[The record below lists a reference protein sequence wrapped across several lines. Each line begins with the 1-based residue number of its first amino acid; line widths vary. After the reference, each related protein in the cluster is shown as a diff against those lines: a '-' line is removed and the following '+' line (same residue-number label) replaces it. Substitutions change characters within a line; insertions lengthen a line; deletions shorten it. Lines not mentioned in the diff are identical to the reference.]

1 MSAFCPNKNT
11 AEFVEMASTLGGTIA
26 ESVWYEN
33 QGHPIWETN
42 KGVPSPLW
50 NEIMSNPGVT
60 RGAAI
65 AYKSHMYRNDFIPSS
80 SYRGEKNEPTAKQ
93 LFDFIN
99 NDIAKKESKQLYK
112 DFNLVD
118 KKDPNKPIKWS
129 KTDANFKKVT
139 DIARKINSGN
149 AAKAKVIP
157 IAIGAKEYYTIILTP
172 GVSEFKNEEGK
183 TTAHYDA
190 ASGAITFSE
199 EGLTPETVIHEFSHP
214 FIDAIVKTNPALFNN
229 LISQINQ
236 DKSNPVMAN
245 IFNHIEANYANAS
258 ELTKNKELLAYTIS
272 EYGKG
277 NIDLTTGT
285 NTKSAIKA
293 FYEWVSGLIQDLKST
308 IDSNGRVAVDR
319 IHPNTKY
326 QDLANFFT
334 VYSEVGS
341 IDLQATP
348 SKEEVSSI
356 SDEDHLAALLAF
368 AETESTE
375 ENNSDTLP
383 PAFKSIPTSERKSED
398 IKDEAAHI
406 LSLLPKAIAVDITPD
421 YIKLLSGGRGVVG
434 QFENGIISL
443 MQSAPAGTAYHEG
456 FHAVFRTLLSK
467 KEQAALVADVKKT
480 ATNPTE
486 KELFA
491 LEVQF
496 GIDTAAAT
504 TLYYEEVMADMFADY
519 MQDSLYNA
527 STGIRGFFARIA
539 NWIKNVFVNVST
551 TKALF
556 RNIESGT
563 YKNSTPDTVRG
574 VAYKVRPK
582 MDIYE
587 VQTTTRELVSLAFPE
602 ISTLEDI
609 ENTAVNLKNIEPR
622 LRARLVEVAKLG
634 DIKVATRISKLFTKG
649 TTNLDSFW
657 FQEMDSYI
665 QQSLGLERKQQEIN
679 EENMDPE
686 SQVDDRTLMLASS
699 YNVSGK
705 EKATASVK
713 FIIAMT
719 QQTEFVDGVMQYKSS
734 ELTGLPQLVDYAT
747 TYNDLENLLAG
758 VTGNYQ
764 GGVAEDAFLKM
775 IDLIKSQAKYK
786 PELFGLADKLMSLPS
801 AIQTQFFGAFSRQK
815 GGYVD
820 HLIKGTPGETMT
832 SVITNSNTG
841 TKDVV
846 IRDNWAAAFTHK
858 FGVYEGSTLIYD
870 SNKIA
875 DFFEKR
881 GAFINHVDSLD
892 AASGVTE
899 ETKQKFNNLMTTLG
913 VTLNPNT
920 LQFIIDNNLP
930 NIPGVTKE
938 VNELEAFVESV
949 LTPLITGTDGLFNY
963 TGELSQKSNFI
974 KNEDKLFKNLLAAS
988 EAYFKKISGENSF
1001 LGPGGNQIWPYQD
1014 NDMTS
1019 KTVSQFKQG
1028 DLHHLELLARS
1039 PYAQNSIFLKE
1050 LMQPG
1055 LAGEMAR
1062 ANFSLT
1068 LYGNVKNLETKGD
1081 KGDKAAALKPSDA
1094 YMDNFNK
1101 QMKGF
1106 FIGLAEADKG
1116 QQTYVSG
1123 MPFTRANLISTSGK
1137 DSWST
1142 SNPKAMRVFKGY
1154 LADELNSMRVAES
1167 VLESKP
1173 ESEWTI
1179 YYHYYPV
1186 TAGTGTHGVKKD
1198 KVKGNVFNSF
1208 LFPSIDLQKHGLQSP
1223 DGTILATNAEN
1234 FTNNLGLNKEVK
1246 SAFYKLVKKE
1256 LDTATSNQLITK
1268 KEDGSYT
1275 NRLIDSSVIADY
1287 TQGDNTDFTALV
1299 ADYTL
1304 NSIIGSIEQTKLFLG
1319 SPALFKVKE
1328 VDKLNHS
1335 DPAKRTTW
1343 SSLNHFGDFMKRVP
1357 AAFASGT
1364 DFRVYNDSFG
1374 APVVPTHYTSATI
1387 ENVDV
1392 ASSYFGA
1399 VKEDGSVVF
1408 NEESITEVSNISGM
1422 EPAQVKALFKPYLKI
1437 NQTDAQAWI
1446 TLDVYKERL
1455 LGLGK
1460 WTPAHDIAYEEAISG
1475 KPISVSNTKLLAQPL
1490 KTVHSELVPT
1500 INGEMILHYNKQ
1512 SEAVL
1517 LPFMAETALGGLMA
1531 AMEREGVGH
1540 VIVLDGKKVGGS
1552 GISKITNEQGS
1563 LLESVD
1569 IKLNPVD
1576 LRYNNLFLQ
1585 QDLTPHGIG
1594 PTLFASQ
1601 TSKSALGT
1609 VKLKGS
1615 YFDGEVTGKEAED
1628 MYHEVVGELS
1638 DRGLVDFDKAV
1649 GYNSDTKQFTR
1660 DSEGRKEIYKLLQK
1674 EFKGDISENHM
1685 EALNSNIPLDSLP
1698 IRGKVANKLQALITK
1713 HTVKL
1718 KQQGGAF
1725 IQMTDLGFIGKEASI
1740 NDNVKNNIIWFGNPS
1755 ERLKAMHIEE
1765 GQVKPAQVLLPY
1777 AKLVEML
1784 ELKGNNVLQTK
1795 FNKEKVKDL
1804 TSAEIKELMDPSVLE
1819 GFSYRI
1825 PNQGPSSNDAFVIAG
1840 ILPAEMGDTIV
1851 MFSDVTAKTGSDF
1864 DIDKMFI
1871 VMPSIYFSEAK
1882 GQVVRAEYD
1891 RDDISKSSTKGLQN
1905 LRLDLIRQF
1914 ILHPS
1919 AYIDVM
1925 APVDNPW
1932 LEKTAAE
1939 LFPATVKMAPFEFFT
1954 GSNQLKVKSTFDNA
1968 KSLVGAIANHG
1979 AHHAMTTSSNLVFT
1993 DYYLGVGNRSDN
2005 FNGATTI
2012 SEKTDVNG
2020 KSIAGTLGAY
2030 MNAIVD
2036 AAKDPFISRANVN
2049 HFTAGTT
2056 FMLTRAG
2063 VDREWVSAFIGQP
2076 ILKALVAK
2084 QASMEGRFSEKVWDP
2099 INKRFPSALEL
2110 VLADYGMG
2118 QVTEKQF
2125 KQGLPV
2131 GLDETYDQAK
2141 HHQMRKDKK
2150 SDIHV
2155 TSAQLSNN
2163 IQNPNMESDNF
2174 KLDQLGVLK
2183 QFLEWQGKAGDLN
2196 QLLRVA
2202 KVDVEGA
2209 TKSLL
2214 GARMAENLLRD
2225 TLSNDSISNKE
2236 NLLGISLNNGVLK
2249 FNKGKGATMTSRYFE
2264 NSVVA
2269 SIDRFSPLFVTS
2281 SEASLSVVETMLRMT
2296 DNGGLI
2302 QKDGVEQL
2310 AQGILNEVYAMTAT
2324 DTAAF
2329 DRTPMELREL
2339 LFGSEDTL
2347 SIAQRVRIAKND
2359 LSLNNLFLD
2368 SLDIRV
2374 GRDGAPDNI
2383 MMPNNES
2390 VLETKE
2396 VMFASWD
2403 ELLGNPQTKKLGE
2416 DLIAYVFY
2424 KSGFSKTI
2432 GDFSEH
2438 IPNRYLEA
2446 TDFHKDIE
2454 VKNRE
2459 YTDAYALLDNDKLDQ
2474 IFKHM
2479 YADNKLVPVVAK
2491 NQITP
2496 MLHQVDGGYVVSED
2510 YGFILSTTAGSNLAF
2525 TDGYDYTSYAPFIK
2539 RKVATEFDP
2548 LGTPTKYKQQLF
2560 KFMGKTSSGQPVYIR
2575 TNTLGKTGQANNIK
2589 EYIGDGNTSIFEEN
2603 NVSLPTYLQKL
2614 VENLTNNKDLATRD
2628 VDDSLN
2634 RDDADDRL
2642 LFCAI

>member
-11 AEFVEMASTLGGTIA
+11 AEFVEMANTLGSAIA

-65 AYKSHMYRNDFIPSS
+65 AYKSHMYRNDFIPAS
-80 SYRGEKNEPTAKQ
+80 SYRGEKSEPTAKQ

-118 KKDPNKPIKWS
+118 KKDPNKPIKWAR
-129 KTDANFKKVT
+129 TDANFKKVT
-139 DIARKINSGN
+139 DIARKINTGN

-157 IAIGAKEYYTIILTP
+157 LAIGAKEYYTIILTP

-199 EGLTPETVIHEFSHP
+199 EGLTAETVIHEFSHP

-348 SKEEVSSI
+348 IKKEAASI

-383 PAFKSIPTSERKSED
+383 PAYKSIPTSERKSED

-406 LSLLPKAIAVDITPD
+406 SSLLPKAIAVDITSD

-467 KEQAALVADVKKT
+467 KEQAALIADVKKT
-480 ATNPTE
+480 TTNPTE

-491 LEVQF
+491 LEVEF

-504 TLYYEEVMADMFADY
+504 TLYYEEAMADMFADY

-563 YKNSTPDTVRG
+563 YKNSTPNTVRG
-574 VAYKVRPK
+574 VAYKVRPG
-582 MDIYE
+582 MDVYE

-602 ISTLEDI
+602 ISTIEDI
-609 ENTAVNLKNIEPR
+609 ENSPVDFKLIEPR
-622 LRARLVEVAKLG
+622 LRARLVEVAKSG
-634 DIKVATRISKLFTKG
+634 DIKLATRISKLFTNG

-657 FQEMDSYI
+657 FQEMDSYM
-665 QQSLGLERKQQEIN
+665 QQSLGLERKQQEEAEAFI
-679 EENMDPE
+679 DPE
-686 SQVDDRTLMLASS
+686 SISDDRSLILTSS

-705 EKATASVK
+705 SKASASVK
-713 FIIAMT
+713 FLVAMT
-719 QQTEFVDGVMQYKSS
+719 QQTEVVDGVMQLKQS

-747 TYNDLENLLAG
+747 TYNDLENLLSG
-758 VTGNYQ
+758 VVGNYQ

-775 IDLIKSQAKYK
+775 VDLIKAQAKYK
-786 PELFGLADKLMSLPS
+786 PELFALADKLTSLP
-801 AIQTQFFGAFSRQK
+801 AKIQTQFFGAFSRQK

-820 HLIKGTPGETMT
+820 HLVKGKPGPTIT
-832 SVITNSNTG
+832 SIVTNSNTG
-841 TKDVV
+841 TKDAV
-846 IRDNWAAAFTHK
+846 IRDNWAAAFAHK
-858 FGVYEGSTLIYD
+858 FGVYEGSTLVYN
-870 SNKIA
+870 SAKIA

-881 GAFINHVDSLD
+881 GAFMNHVDSLD
-892 AASGVTE
+892 AEAGVTE
-899 ETKQKFNNLMTTLG
+899 LTKKKFNSLMATLG

-930 NIPGVTKE
+930 NNPSVTKE
-938 VNELEAFVESV
+938 VNEQEAFVENV
-949 LTPLITGTDGLFNY
+949 VGPLISGTDALFNY
-963 TGELSQKSNFI
+963 TGELSQKTNFI
-974 KNEDKLFKNLLAAS
+974 KNEDTLFKKLLGAS
-988 EAYFKKISGENSF
+988 EAYFKKVSGENSF
-1001 LGPGGNQIWPYQD
+1001 LGPDGNQIWPYQD

-1028 DLHHLELLARS
+1028 DLTQLELLARS
-1039 PYAQNSIFLKE
+1039 PYGENSIFLQQLLK
-1050 LMQPG
+1050 PG
-1055 LAGEMAR
+1055 LEGEMAR
-1062 ANFSLT
+1062 DNFSLA
-1068 LYGNVKNLETKGD
+1068 LYGNVKDLETRGD
-1081 KGDKAAALKPSDA
+1081 KGDKASALKPSDA

-1101 QMKGF
+1101 QMQGF

-1123 MPFTRANLISTSGK
+1123 MPLTRANLISVTGK

-1142 SNPKAMRVFKGY
+1142 ANPKAMQVLKGY
-1154 LADELNSMRVAES
+1154 LADEMNTMKVAES
-1167 VLESKP
+1167 VLETKP

-1186 TAGTGTHGVKKD
+1186 APGTGTHGVKKD

-1208 LFPSIDLQKHGLQSP
+1208 LFPSVDLQKLGLQSP
-1223 DGTILATNAEN
+1223 DGTILARNDEN
-1234 FTNNLGLNKEVK
+1234 FTNNQDLNQLIKK
-1246 SAFYKLVKKE
+1246 AFYKLVKKE
-1256 LDTATSNQLITK
+1256 LQLAEDNQLITK
-1268 KEDGSYT
+1268 KANGSYE

-1287 TQGDNTDFTALV
+1287 TVGESTDFTAIV

-1304 NSIIGSIEQTKLFLG
+1304 NSIIGSVEQTKLFLG
-1319 SPALFKVKE
+1319 SPALFKVKGT
-1328 VDKLNHS
+1328 DKLNHP
-1335 DPAKRTTW
+1335 DTTKRTKW
-1343 SSLNHFGDFMKRVP
+1343 ADLNHFGDFMKRVP

-1364 DFRVYNDSFG
+1364 DFRVFNDSFG
-1374 APVVPTHYTSATI
+1374 APVVPTHYSSATV
-1387 ENVDV
+1387 ENVEV
-1392 ASSYFGA
+1392 ASSYFGSYSPEGK
-1399 VKEDGSVVF
+1399 VMF
-1408 NEESITEVSNISGM
+1408 NEQSIKEVSDLTGVSK
-1422 EPAQVKALFKPYLKI
+1422 EEVKSLFKPYLEI

-1446 TLDVYKERL
+1446 TLDTYKERMH
-1455 LGLGK
+1455 GLGK
-1460 WTPAHDIAYEEAISG
+1460 WTPAHDIAYEQAVSG
-1475 KPISVSNTKLLAQPL
+1475 KSISVSNIRLLAQPL
-1490 KTVHSELVPT
+1490 KTVHSELAPT
-1500 INGEMILHYNKQ
+1500 VNGEMILHYNKQ

-1517 LPFMAETALGGLMA
+1517 LPFMKDTSLGGLMS

-1552 GISKITNEQGS
+1552 GIAKITDEQGN
-1563 LLESVD
+1563 LLSSSD
-1569 IKLNPVD
+1569 IKLNSVD

-1594 PTLFASQ
+1594 STLFASQ
-1601 TSKSALGT
+1601 TSKNALGT
-1609 VKLKGS
+1609 VQLKDT
-1615 YFDGEVTGKEAED
+1615 YFDGEVTGEEAEA

-1638 DRGLVDFDKAV
+1638 DRGLVSFDESV
-1649 GYNSDTKQFTR
+1649 GYDSDTKQFTK
-1660 DSEGRKEIYKLLQK
+1660 DSDGRKAIYKMLQK
-1674 EFKGDISENHM
+1674 EFKGEISENHM
-1685 EALNSNIPLDSLP
+1685 EALNANIPLDSLP
-1698 IRGKVANKLQALITK
+1698 IRGKIANKLQALISK
-1713 HTVKL
+1713 STVKL
-1718 KQQGGAF
+1718 QQQGGAF
-1725 IQMTDLGFIGKEASI
+1725 IQMTDLGFIGKEASVA
-1740 NDNVKNNIIWFGNPS
+1740 DSVKNNIIWFGNPA
-1755 ERLKAMHIEE
+1755 ERLKAMHVED
-1765 GQVKPAQVLLPY
+1765 GKVKPAQILLPY
-1777 AKLVEML
+1777 AKLVEL
-1784 ELKGNNVLQTK
+1784 IELKGNDVLKNK
-1795 FNKEKVKDL
+1795 FGKDKVKDL
-1804 TSAEIKELMDPSVLE
+1804 TSVELQQLMDPAVLE

-1840 ILPAEMGDTIV
+1840 VLPAEMGDTIV
-1851 MFSDVTAKTGSDF
+1851 MFSDVTQKTGSDF

-1871 VMPSIYFSEAK
+1871 VMPSIYFSKDK
-1882 GQVVRAEYD
+1882 GRVVRAEYD
-1891 RDDISKSSTKGLQN
+1891 MNDVSKTRTEGLQN

-1914 ILHPS
+1914 ILHPK

-1925 APVDNPW
+1925 APLDDPW
-1932 LEKTAAE
+1932 LENLSAD
-1939 LFPATVKMAPFEFFT
+1939 LFPATVKMAPFEFFM
-1954 GSNQLKVKSTFDNA
+1954 GSSQLKVKSTFDNA
-1968 KSLVGAIANHG
+1968 KSLVGSIANH
-1979 AHHAMTTSSNLVFT
+1979 ASHHAMSISSDLSFN
-1993 DYYLGVGNRSDN
+1993 DYYLGVGNKVEGQS
-2005 FNGATTI
+2005 TI
-2012 SEKTDVNG
+2012 SQKEDVDG
-2020 KSIAGTLGAY
+2020 RSISSTLGVY

-2036 AAKDPFISRANVN
+2036 AAKDPFISRANLN

-2056 FMLTRAG
+2056 FMLARAG
-2063 VDREWVSAFIGQP
+2063 VNREWTAAFIGQP
-2076 ILKALVAK
+2076 ILKDLVAK
-2084 QASMEGRFSEKVWDP
+2084 QASMEGRFSEKVWDDV
-2099 INKRFPSALEL
+2099 NKRYPTALEL

-2118 QVTEKQF
+2118 SITEQQF
-2125 KQGLPV
+2125 RQGLPT
-2131 GLDETYDQAK
+2131 GFDETYDKAK
-2141 HHQMRKDKK
+2141 SHQMRKDKESSIK
-2150 SDIHV
+2150 V
-2155 TSAQLSNN
+2155 TFAQLANN

-2183 QFLEWQGKAGDLN
+2183 QFIEWQGKAGDLN
-2196 QLLRVA
+2196 QLLRVS

-2214 GARMAENLLRD
+2214 GARMATNLLRS
-2225 TLSNDSISNKE
+2225 TLGSESIDNVEK
-2236 NLLGISLNNGVLK
+2236 LLGISSNRGVLN
-2249 FNKGKGATMTSRYFE
+2249 FNKGKDATMTSRYFE
-2264 NSVVA
+2264 NSVMA
-2269 SIDRFSPLFVTS
+2269 SIERFSPLFVTS
-2281 SEASLSVVETMLRMT
+2281 SDAALEVVESLLSRTG
-2296 DNGGLI
+2296 NGGLI
-2302 QKDGVEQL
+2302 QREGIEQL
-2310 AQGILNEVYAMTAT
+2310 AQGILNEVYAMAAT
-2324 DTAAF
+2324 DTTAF
-2329 DRTPMELREL
+2329 NKTQEELHEL
-2339 LFGSEDTL
+2339 LFGSENIL
-2347 SIAQRVRIAKND
+2347 SLAERLRIAKND
-2359 LSLNNLFLD
+2359 VSTNNLFLD

-2374 GRDGAPDNI
+2374 GRDGSPDNI

-2403 ELLGNPQTKKLGE
+2403 ELLGNPQTKKLAE
-2416 DLIAYVFY
+2416 DLISYSFY

-2438 IPNRYLEA
+2438 IPNRYMEA
-2446 TDFHKDIE
+2446 NDFHKDIE
-2454 VKNRE
+2454 IKNRE
-2459 YTDAYALLDNDKLDQ
+2459 FTDAFSLVGTNGSDQ
-2474 IFKHM
+2474 IVKHM
-2479 YADNKLVPVVAK
+2479 YADNKLVPRVGDK
-2491 NQITP
+2491 QITL
-2496 MLHQVDGGYVVSED
+2496 MKYTGEGQYVVDEEH
-2510 YGFILSTTAGSNLAF
+2510 GFILDATAGGNIKF
-2525 TDGYDYTSYAPFIK
+2525 TDEFDYTTYAPFIK
-2539 RKVATEFDP
+2539 KKVGTSFDP
-2548 LGTPTKYKQQLF
+2548 FGIAIKFQERLYKY
-2560 KFMGKTSSGQPVYIR
+2560 MGDTRSGEPVYIR

-2589 EYIGDGNTSIFEEN
+2589 EYIGDGKTSIFEEN
-2603 NVSLPTYLQKL
+2603 NVSLPTYLQRL
-2614 VENLTNNKDLATRD
+2614 TANLTNEKDLATRD
-2628 VDDSLN
+2628 VDESLEKDN
-2634 RDDADDRL
+2634 ADDRL

>member
-11 AEFVEMASTLGGTIA
+11 AEFVEMANTLGSAIA

-65 AYKSHMYRNDFIPSS
+65 AYKSHMYRNDFIPAS
-80 SYRGEKNEPTAKQ
+80 SYRGEKSEPTAKQ

-118 KKDPNKPIKWS
+118 KKDPNKPIKWAR
-129 KTDANFKKVT
+129 TDANFKKVT
-139 DIARKINSGN
+139 DIARKINTGN

-157 IAIGAKEYYTIILTP
+157 LAIGAKEYYTIILTP

-199 EGLTPETVIHEFSHP
+199 EGLTAETVIHEFSHP

-348 SKEEVSSI
+348 IKKEAASI

-383 PAFKSIPTSERKSED
+383 PAYKSIPTSERKSED

-406 LSLLPKAIAVDITPD
+406 SSLLPKAIAVDITSD

-467 KEQAALVADVKKT
+467 KEQAALIADVKKT
-480 ATNPTE
+480 TTNPTE

-491 LEVQF
+491 LEVEF

-504 TLYYEEVMADMFADY
+504 TLYYEEAMADMFADY

-563 YKNSTPDTVRG
+563 YKNSTPNTVRG
-574 VAYKVRPK
+574 VAYKVRPG
-582 MDIYE
+582 MDVYE

-602 ISTLEDI
+602 ISTIEDI
-609 ENTAVNLKNIEPR
+609 ENSPVDFKLIEPR
-622 LRARLVEVAKLG
+622 LRARLVEVAKSG
-634 DIKVATRISKLFTKG
+634 DIKLATRISKLFTNG

-657 FQEMDSYI
+657 FQEMDSYM
-665 QQSLGLERKQQEIN
+665 QQSLGLERKQQEEAEAFI
-679 EENMDPE
+679 DPE
-686 SQVDDRTLMLASS
+686 SISDDRSLILTSS

-705 EKATASVK
+705 SKASASVK
-713 FIIAMT
+713 FLVAMT
-719 QQTEFVDGVMQYKSS
+719 QQTEVVDGVMQLKQS

-747 TYNDLENLLAG
+747 TYNDLENLLSG
-758 VTGNYQ
+758 VVGNYQ

-775 IDLIKSQAKYK
+775 VDLIKAQAKYK
-786 PELFGLADKLMSLPS
+786 PELFALADKLTSLP
-801 AIQTQFFGAFSRQK
+801 AKIQTQFFGAFSRQK

-820 HLIKGTPGETMT
+820 HLVKGKPGPTIT
-832 SVITNSNTG
+832 SIVTNSNTG
-841 TKDVV
+841 TKDAV
-846 IRDNWAAAFTHK
+846 IRDNWAAAFAHK
-858 FGVYEGSTLIYD
+858 FGVYEGSTLVYN
-870 SNKIA
+870 SAKIA

-881 GAFINHVDSLD
+881 GAFMNHVDSLD
-892 AASGVTE
+892 AEAGVTE
-899 ETKQKFNNLMTTLG
+899 LTKKKFNSLMATLG

-930 NIPGVTKE
+930 NNPSVTKE
-938 VNELEAFVESV
+938 VNEQEAFVENV
-949 LTPLITGTDGLFNY
+949 VGPLISGTDALFNY
-963 TGELSQKSNFI
+963 TGELSQKTNFI
-974 KNEDKLFKNLLAAS
+974 KNEDTLFKKLLGAS
-988 EAYFKKISGENSF
+988 EAYFKKVSGENSF
-1001 LGPGGNQIWPYQD
+1001 LGPDGNQIWPYQD

-1028 DLHHLELLARS
+1028 DLTQLELLARS
-1039 PYAQNSIFLKE
+1039 PYGENSIFLQQLLK
-1050 LMQPG
+1050 PG
-1055 LAGEMAR
+1055 LEGEMAR
-1062 ANFSLT
+1062 DNFSLA
-1068 LYGNVKNLETKGD
+1068 LYGNVKDLETRGD
-1081 KGDKAAALKPSDA
+1081 KGDKASALKPSDA

-1101 QMKGF
+1101 QMQGF

-1123 MPFTRANLISTSGK
+1123 MPLTRANLISVTGK

-1142 SNPKAMRVFKGY
+1142 ANPKAMQVLKGY
-1154 LADELNSMRVAES
+1154 LADEMNTMKVAES
-1167 VLESKP
+1167 VLETKP

-1186 TAGTGTHGVKKD
+1186 APGTGTHGVKKD

-1208 LFPSIDLQKHGLQSP
+1208 LFPSVDLQKLGLQSP
-1223 DGTILATNAEN
+1223 DGTILARNDEN
-1234 FTNNLGLNKEVK
+1234 FTNNQDLNQLIKK
-1246 SAFYKLVKKE
+1246 AFYKLVKKE
-1256 LDTATSNQLITK
+1256 LQLAEDNQLITK
-1268 KEDGSYT
+1268 KANGSYE

-1287 TQGDNTDFTALV
+1287 TVGESTDFTAIV

-1304 NSIIGSIEQTKLFLG
+1304 NSIIGSVEQTKLFLG
-1319 SPALFKVKE
+1319 SPALFKVKGT
-1328 VDKLNHS
+1328 DKLNHP
-1335 DPAKRTTW
+1335 DTTKRTKW
-1343 SSLNHFGDFMKRVP
+1343 ADLNHFGDFMKRVP

-1364 DFRVYNDSFG
+1364 DFRVFNDSFG
-1374 APVVPTHYTSATI
+1374 APVVPTHYSSATV
-1387 ENVDV
+1387 ENVEV
-1392 ASSYFGA
+1392 ASSYFGSYSPEGK
-1399 VKEDGSVVF
+1399 VMF
-1408 NEESITEVSNISGM
+1408 NEQSIKEVSDLTGVSK
-1422 EPAQVKALFKPYLKI
+1422 EEVKSLFKPYLEI

-1446 TLDVYKERL
+1446 TLDTYKERMH
-1455 LGLGK
+1455 GLGK
-1460 WTPAHDIAYEEAISG
+1460 WTPAHDIAYEQAVSG
-1475 KPISVSNTKLLAQPL
+1475 KSISVSNIRLLAQPL
-1490 KTVHSELVPT
+1490 KTVHSELAPT
-1500 INGEMILHYNKQ
+1500 VNGEMILHYNKQ

-1517 LPFMAETALGGLMA
+1517 LPFMKDTSLGGLMS

-1552 GISKITNEQGS
+1552 GIAKITDEQGN
-1563 LLESVD
+1563 LLSSAD
-1569 IKLNPVD
+1569 IKLNSVD

-1594 PTLFASQ
+1594 STLFASQ
-1601 TSKSALGT
+1601 TSKNALGT
-1609 VKLKGS
+1609 VQLKDT
-1615 YFDGEVTGKEAED
+1615 YFDGEVTGEEAEA

-1638 DRGLVDFDKAV
+1638 DRGLVSFDESV
-1649 GYNSDTKQFTR
+1649 GYDSDTKQFTK
-1660 DSEGRKEIYKLLQK
+1660 DSDGRKAIYKMLQK
-1674 EFKGDISENHM
+1674 EFKGEISENHM
-1685 EALNSNIPLDSLP
+1685 EALNANIPLDSLP
-1698 IRGKVANKLQALITK
+1698 IRGKIANKLQALISK
-1713 HTVKL
+1713 STVKL
-1718 KQQGGAF
+1718 QQQGGAF
-1725 IQMTDLGFIGKEASI
+1725 IQMTDLGFIGKEASVA
-1740 NDNVKNNIIWFGNPS
+1740 DSVKNNIIWFGNPA
-1755 ERLKAMHIEE
+1755 ERLKAMHVED
-1765 GQVKPAQVLLPY
+1765 GKVKPAQILLPY
-1777 AKLVEML
+1777 AKLVEL
-1784 ELKGNNVLQTK
+1784 IELKGNDVLKNK
-1795 FNKEKVKDL
+1795 FGKDKVKDL
-1804 TSAEIKELMDPSVLE
+1804 TSVELQQLMDPAVLE

-1840 ILPAEMGDTIV
+1840 VLPAEMGDTIV
-1851 MFSDVTAKTGSDF
+1851 MFSDVTQKTGSDF

-1871 VMPSIYFSEAK
+1871 VMPSIYFSKDK
-1882 GQVVRAEYD
+1882 GRVVRAEYD
-1891 RDDISKSSTKGLQN
+1891 MNDVSKTRTEGLQN

-1914 ILHPS
+1914 ILHPK

-1925 APVDNPW
+1925 APLDDPW
-1932 LEKTAAE
+1932 LENLSAD
-1939 LFPATVKMAPFEFFT
+1939 LFPATVKMAPFEFFM
-1954 GSNQLKVKSTFDNA
+1954 GSSQLKVKSTFDNA
-1968 KSLVGAIANHG
+1968 KSLVGSIANH
-1979 AHHAMTTSSNLVFT
+1979 ASHHAMSISSDLSFN
-1993 DYYLGVGNRSDN
+1993 DYYLGVGNKVEGQS
-2005 FNGATTI
+2005 TI
-2012 SEKTDVNG
+2012 SQKEDVDG
-2020 KSIAGTLGAY
+2020 RSISSTLGVY

-2036 AAKDPFISRANVN
+2036 AAKDPFISRANLN

-2056 FMLTRAG
+2056 FMLARAG
-2063 VDREWVSAFIGQP
+2063 VNREWTAAFIGQP
-2076 ILKALVAK
+2076 ILKDLVAK
-2084 QASMEGRFSEKVWDP
+2084 QASMEGRFSEKVWDDV
-2099 INKRFPSALEL
+2099 NKRYPTALEL

-2118 QVTEKQF
+2118 SITEQQF
-2125 KQGLPV
+2125 RQGLPT
-2131 GLDETYDQAK
+2131 GFDETYDKAK
-2141 HHQMRKDKK
+2141 SHQMRKDKESSIK
-2150 SDIHV
+2150 V
-2155 TSAQLSNN
+2155 TFAQLANN

-2183 QFLEWQGKAGDLN
+2183 QFIEWQGKAGDLN
-2196 QLLRVA
+2196 QLLRVS

-2214 GARMAENLLRD
+2214 GARMATNLLRS
-2225 TLSNDSISNKE
+2225 TLGSESIDNVEK
-2236 NLLGISLNNGVLK
+2236 LLGISSNRGVLN
-2249 FNKGKGATMTSRYFE
+2249 FNKGKDATMTSRYFE
-2264 NSVVA
+2264 NSVMA
-2269 SIDRFSPLFVTS
+2269 SIERFSPLFVTS
-2281 SEASLSVVETMLRMT
+2281 SDAALEVVESLLSRTG
-2296 DNGGLI
+2296 NGGLI
-2302 QKDGVEQL
+2302 QREGIEQL
-2310 AQGILNEVYAMTAT
+2310 AQGILNEVYAMAAT
-2324 DTAAF
+2324 DTTAF
-2329 DRTPMELREL
+2329 NKTQEELHEL
-2339 LFGSEDTL
+2339 LFGSENIL
-2347 SIAQRVRIAKND
+2347 SLAERLRIAKND
-2359 LSLNNLFLD
+2359 VSTNNLFLD

-2374 GRDGAPDNI
+2374 GRDGSPDNI

-2403 ELLGNPQTKKLGE
+2403 ELLGNPQTKKLAE
-2416 DLIAYVFY
+2416 DLISYSFY

-2438 IPNRYLEA
+2438 IPNRYMEA
-2446 TDFHKDIE
+2446 NDFHKDIE
-2454 VKNRE
+2454 IKNRE
-2459 YTDAYALLDNDKLDQ
+2459 FTDAFSLVGTNGSDQ
-2474 IFKHM
+2474 IVKHM
-2479 YADNKLVPVVAK
+2479 YADNKLVPRVGDK
-2491 NQITP
+2491 QITL
-2496 MLHQVDGGYVVSED
+2496 MKYTGEGQYVVDEEH
-2510 YGFILSTTAGSNLAF
+2510 GFILDATAGGNIKF
-2525 TDGYDYTSYAPFIK
+2525 TDEFDYTTYAPFIK
-2539 RKVATEFDP
+2539 KKVGTSFDP
-2548 LGTPTKYKQQLF
+2548 FGIAIKFQERLYKY
-2560 KFMGKTSSGQPVYIR
+2560 MGDTRSGEPVYIR

-2589 EYIGDGNTSIFEEN
+2589 EYIGDGKTSIFEEN
-2603 NVSLPTYLQKL
+2603 NVSLPTYLQRL
-2614 VENLTNNKDLATRD
+2614 TANLTNEKDLATRD
-2628 VDDSLN
+2628 VDESLEKDN
-2634 RDDADDRL
+2634 ADDRL